1 MEQFLHDNQL
11 YIVLI
16 IVLTIWFGFLF
27 YLFRLDA
34 KLKKLE
40 TIVKKEE

>member
-16 IVLTIWFGFLF
+16 LVLTIWFGFLF
-27 YLFRLDA
+27 YMFRLDS
-34 KLKKLE
+34 KIKKLE
-40 TIVKKEE
+40 ESLKK

>member
-16 IVLTIWFGFLF
+16 LVLTIWFGFLF
-27 YLFRLDA
+27 YMFRLDS
-34 KLKKLE
+34 KIKKLE
-40 TIVKKEE
+40 ESLRK